1 MFLKYFIQK
10 LVTRNF
16 SKRKDTTKPEKCSF
30 CNFCSFKDVCEEDW
44 KKNRHLNQVGG
55 INKINIK
62 KLKENGVETIDDLGK
77 LKNNT
82 KILGLREEIVKKRI
96 DQAKLQLE
104 FEKTGI
110 PIFKNINEN
119 LYVTK
124 GFNLLP
130 KPSEGDYFLISKAP
144 NMLMMK
150 N

>member
-1 MFLKYFIQK
+1 MFA
-10 LVTRNF
+10 R
-16 SKRKDTTKPEKCSF
+16 
-30 CNFCSFKDVCEEDW
+30 DW

-110 PIFKNINEN
+110 PIFKNIDEN
-119 LYVTK
+119 LYVRK

-130 KPSEGDYFLISKAP
+130 KPSEGDLFFDLES

-150 N
+150 KLNTYLVFII